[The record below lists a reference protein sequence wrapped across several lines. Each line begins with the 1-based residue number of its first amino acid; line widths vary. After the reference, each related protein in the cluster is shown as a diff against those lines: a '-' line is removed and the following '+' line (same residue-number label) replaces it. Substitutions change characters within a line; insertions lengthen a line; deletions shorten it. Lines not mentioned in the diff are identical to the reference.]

1 MKRLRLWLGIVKAW
15 ASLPYYMLRA
25 LPYARRGKKPP
36 PLHPRALPDGCQ
48 WIGHTGKR
56 ARRRVLRQRW
66 AFIERRLTDPESV
79 AARRLIWARVARERE
94 PGHVAMLLGSMA
106 LDVAAET
113 GCPWADAVQ
122 AVLRTETAKRSA
134 A

>member
-1 MKRLRLWLGIVKAW
+1 MKRLRLWLGIAKAW

-66 AFIERRLTDPESV
+66 ALIEARYTDPESV
-79 AARRLIWARVARERE
+79 AARRAIWSRAARDRE
-94 PGHVAMLLGSMA
+94 PTFVAHLMGSMA
-106 LDVAAET
+106 LDIAQEAGGSWAE
-113 GCPWADAVQ
+113 AVH
-122 AVLRTETAKRSA
+122 AVLRRAPKREA